1 MDARTLAAAARVQ
14 VTTLNAWIH
23 RGHIPD
29 VPEVGRG
36 RGRDFDFDTAVR
48 IALMVELVRLGL
60 GAPEAAVH
68 AEHYSQR
75 PWPRLLLTRDPPFDP
90 ATATVTQFDENGN
103 PRPADPAYVAQM
115 QETMRSLPAAHGYE
129 DESQL
134 PEIFKQMGGA
144 PTSFMVVNLE
154 RIREKMR
161 RAEEEWQARSDAAS

>member
-29 VPEVGRG
+29 VPEGGRG
-36 RGRDFDFDTAVR
+36 RGRDFDVDTAVR

-90 ATATVTQFDENGN
+90 ATATQFDENAN
-103 PRPADPAYVAQM
+103 PRPADPAFVAQI
-115 QETMRSLPAAHGYE
+115 QETIRSVPAALGFE

-134 PEIFKQMGGA
+134 PDIFRRMGGA
-144 PTSFMVVNLE
+144 PTSYLVVNLE

-161 RAEEEWQARSDAAS
+161 RAEEEWQARSDAAG